1 MAQRRAGK
9 RGRAKKKPSRTVAR
23 KRKARPEPC
32 DDPADTARRSCGC
45 LQVHFGLLDAYPE
58 FRANQ
63 AQIEQFTRFYVQA
76 GDFVARRGVTTI
88 PVVVHVVYR
97 TDEEN
102 ISERQ
107 LRSQIAVLNRDFRA
121 ANPDVAKV
129 PAPFRDGVSDARIE
143 FALAGEDPD
152 GNPSSGIQRVKTT
165 RRSFR
170 HFEDDVKSSATG
182 GSEPWDAERYL
193 NLWVCTLA
201 GGLLGYAQFPGGPPG
216 TDGVVILNTAF
227 GTSGT
232 ATAPFNRGRTTVHEV
247 GHYLNLPHI
256 WGENRIPSCGDS
268 DLVNDTPNQFDKN
281 FGKPDFPHVSCS
293 NGPHGDMFMNYMDY
307 VDDDAMF
314 MFTHGQVMRMQ
325 ATLAGP
331 RSGLGA

>member
-1 MAQRRAGK
+1 MAQRRARK
-9 RGRAKKKPSRTVAR
+9 KARKKKKPAAAVAL
-23 KRKARPEPC
+23 KHEGRPQPREGRRGG
-32 DDPADTARRSCGC
+32 ARRSCGC
-45 LQVHFGLLDAYPE
+45 LQVHFGLLDSYPE

-63 AQIEQFTRFYVQA
+63 ARIEQFTRFYVQA

-102 ISERQ
+102 VSDRQ

-129 PAPFRDGVSDARIE
+129 PAPFRDGVADARIE

-152 GNPSSGIQRVKTT
+152 GKRSSGILRVKTT
-165 RRSFR
+165 RRAFR

-193 NLWVCTLA
+193 NIWVCTLA
-201 GGLLGYAQFPGGPPG
+201 GGLLGYAQFPGGPPQ
-216 TDGVVILNTAF
+216 TDGVVIRNTAF

-232 ATAPFNRGRTTVHEV
+232 TTAPFNRGRTTVHEV

-268 DLVNDTPNQFDKN
+268 DLVDDTPNQFDKN
-281 FGKPDFPHVSCS
+281 FGKPDFPHVSCN

>member
-9 RGRAKKKPSRTVAR
+9 KARAKKKPSRTVAR
-23 KRKARPEPC
+23 KRQARPEPC
-32 DDPADTARRSCGC
+32 DDPADAARRTCGC

-63 AQIEQFTRFYVQA
+63 AQIEQFTRFYIQA
-76 GDFVARRGVTTI
+76 GDFVARRDVTTI

-102 ISERQ
+102 LSERQ
-107 LRSQIAVLNRDFRA
+107 LRSQIAGLNRDFRA

-129 PAPFRDGVSDARIE
+129 PAPFRDGVADARIE
-143 FALAGEDPD
+143 FALADEDPD
-152 GNPSSGIQRVKTT
+152 GNPSSGIHRVKTT
-165 RRSFR
+165 RSSFR
-170 HFEDDVKSSATG
+170 HVDDDVKSSATG
-182 GSEPWDAERYL
+182 GAEPWDTDRYL
-193 NLWVCTLA
+193 NIWVCTLA
-201 GGLLGYAQFPGGPPG
+201 GGLLGYAQFPGGPAG

-256 WGENRIPSCGDS
+256 WGENRIPGCGDT
-268 DLVNDTPNQFDKN
+268 DLVDDTPNQFDKN
-281 FGKPDFPHVSCS
+281 FGKPDFPHVSCN

-314 MFTHGQVMRMQ
+314 MFTHGQVVRMQ